1 MKDQNTEGFSRA
13 INIHNFSFPKDH
25 GPHPDYRTEWWYY
38 TGNVK
43 TGEEQHF
50 GFQLTFFRTA
60 LTSEPLTRESNW
72 GTKNIYMA
80 HFAVTD
86 VKGNRFYAFDR
97 FSRDGLDLAGA
108 KASPFHVWLEDWEV
122 RGEGQNSL
130 PMHLLAGQDEI
141 SIDLTLSSNKPV
153 VVQGNKGLSQKG
165 PTTGNASYYYSFTRM
180 DTEGLIRIGEKIFN
194 VKGLSWMDREW
205 STSALEKNQIGWDW
219 FSLQLSDNRE
229 VMYYQMR
236 RNDGSIDSMS
246 NGTIIYTDGKSKFLS
261 DKDVKLR
268 VLQHWRTSDG
278 KVIYPSHWFLE
289 IPSEKL
295 KLEVL
300 PHINNQELNITVRY
314 WEGAVKVKGTGNGK
328 ALTGNGYVELTG
340 YSDMPK

>member
-1 MKDQNTEGFSRA
+1 
-13 INIHNFSFPKDH
+13 
-25 GPHPDYRTEWWYY
+25 
-38 TGNVK
+38 
-43 TGEEQHF
+43 
-50 GFQLTFFRTA
+50 
-60 LTSEPLTRESNW
+60 
-72 GTKNIYMA
+72 
-80 HFAVTD
+80 
-86 VKGNRFYAFDR
+86 
-97 FSRDGLDLAGA
+97 
-108 KASPFHVWLEDWEV
+108 
-122 RGEGQNSL
+122 
-130 PMHLLAGQDEI
+130 
-141 SIDLTLSSNKPV
+141 
-153 VVQGNKGLSQKG
+153 
-165 PTTGNASYYYSFTRM
+165 
-180 DTEGLIRIGEKIFN
+180 
-194 VKGLSWMDREW
+194 MDREW

-229 VMYYQMR
+229 VMYYQLR